1 MTPNVEIGLVLIS
14 GNNFSPPWPTI
25 LDIKKDSPASQ
36 CQLKIGD
43 QIKDIF
49 GIPTESLTY
58 QQFLALFSKAT
69 DEINMTVRRGV
80 EPTERAFDW
89 FKHPFSSVSRH
100 YEEITISTDHLSKNE
115 EQKFSGINNY
125 GQMRFSSFKKLDSQ
139 STESIE
145 KCLLKEKKYSTSV
158 QDFRKKSQSFS
169 VSCSTN
175 SLPRLR
181 NRRRTDLDIPL
192 SYMDLI
198 MPNPVVSPCEG
209 KLIVDEIG
217 KLVLDEKHGIS
228 PACSS
233 STLSSFSSG
242 STSVSRDVSVC
253 TFSSRVL
260 FSTM

>member
-1 MTPNVEIGLVLIS
+1 MQIGLVLIS
-14 GNNFSPPWPTI
+14 GNNFSPPWPAI
-25 LDIKKDSPASQ
+25 LDIKKDSPASH

-49 GIPTESLTY
+49 GIPTEKLTY

-89 FKHPFSSVSRH
+89 FKHPFSSVSRQ
-100 YEEITISTDHLSKNE
+100 YEEITISTDNLAKKKD
-115 EQKFSGINNY
+115 QKFSSINNY
-125 GQMRFSSFKKLDSQ
+125 GRMKFSSFKKLDSQ
-139 STESIE
+139 STENIE
-145 KCLLKEKKYSTSV
+145 KCFLKEKKYSTSV

-169 VSCSTN
+169 VPCSTN

-181 NRRRTDLDIPL
+181 NRRRTDHDIPL

-198 MPNPVVSPCEG
+198 MPNPVTSCEE
-209 KLIVDEIG
+209 KLIVDKIG
-217 KLVLDEKHGIS
+217 KLVLDVKNEIS

-242 STSVSRDVSVC
+242 STSVSRNVSVC
-253 TFSSRVL
+253 TFTCRGI